1 MSHNDPPPPAPFFPR
16 YIPGD
21 VDLWLL
27 QLEAVFPFAY
37 TFEVKY
43 RALVSL
49 LPPEVLRII
58 KDVLPTTQV
67 SPDPFTALK
76 RELLNRVVTSRE
88 ERIAQLLSHEA
99 LGDRTP
105 RQLMTHL
112 LGQLGAPPTESESL
126 LIREL
131 FLKKLP
137 ATAQGILAATS
148 PSTSLQ
154 EIASIAD
161 RIFRTYH
168 SSPVP
173 ISAATT
179 SSVPSPFSLP
189 LAPTFTPTTVASA
202 SALPPSGLAHDLHTR
217 VACLESKVDSLQAS
231 FNSLIIS
238 ISSANRARSSTPSSR
253 SGPSRGSPSP
263 SRRRD
268 SNMYYYH

>member
-1 MSHNDPPPPAPFFPR
+1 MSHNDSPPSTAPQPTPFFPR
-16 YIPGD
+16 YIPDD
-21 VDLWLL
+21 VELWLL
-27 QLEAVFPFAY
+27 QLEAIFPLAY
-37 TFEVKY
+37 TSEVRY

-58 KDVLPTTQV
+58 KDVLPTIQV
-67 SPDPFTALK
+67 SPDPFTAIK
-76 RELLNRVVTSRE
+76 TELLNRDATSRE
-88 ERIAQLLSHEA
+88 EPIAQLQRHEA
-99 LGDRTP
+99 HGARPP

-112 LGQLGAPPTESESL
+112 LGQLGAPPTESEAL

-161 RIFRTYH
+161 RTFRTYH

-179 SSVPSPFSLP
+179 SSVPSTFSLP
-189 LAPTFTPTTVASA
+189 LAPTFTPTSVASA

-238 ISSANRARSSTPSSR
+238 ISSTPSSR
-253 SGPSRGSPSP
+253 SGTPHGRAPSP
-263 SRRRD
+263 SRRR
-268 SNMYYYH
+268 

>member
-1 MSHNDPPPPAPFFPR
+1 MSNKDAPPPTAPQPAPFFPR
-16 YIPGD
+16 YIPED

-27 QLEAVFPFAY
+27 QLEAIFPFSY
-37 TFEVKY
+37 TSEVKY

-49 LPPEVLRII
+49 LPPEVLRIV
-58 KDVLPTTQV
+58 KDALTSIQV
-67 SPDPFTALK
+67 SQDPFTALK
-76 RELLNRVVTSRE
+76 TELLNRVATSRE
-88 ERIAQLLSHEA
+88 ERIAQLLSHGA
-99 LGDRTP
+99 LGDHTS

-112 LGQLGAPPTESESL
+112 LGQLGSPATESETL
-126 LIREL
+126 LIRSL
-131 FLKKLP
+131 FVKKLP
-137 ATAQGILAATS
+137 VTAQGIFATTS

-179 SSVPSPFSLP
+179 SSVPSTFSLP

-238 ISSANRARSSTPSSR
+238 ISSANRARSSTPSAR
-253 SGPSRGSPSP
+253 SGTPHGRTPSP

-268 SNMYYYH
+268 

>member
-1 MSHNDPPPPAPFFPR
+1 M
-16 YIPGD
+16 
-21 VDLWLL
+21 
-27 QLEAVFPFAY
+27 
-37 TFEVKY
+37 KY

-58 KDVLPTTQV
+58 KDVLPTIQV
-67 SPDPFTALK
+67 SPNPFTAIK
-76 RELLNRVVTSRE
+76 TELLNRVATSRE

-148 PSTSLQ
+148 PSTPLQ
-154 EIASIAD
+154 EIASITD

-179 SSVPSPFSLP
+179 SFVPSTFSLP
-189 LAPTFTPTTVASA
+189 RASTFAPSTVASA
-202 SALPPSGLAHDLHTR
+202 SALPPTGLAHDLHTR

-231 FNSLIIS
+231 INSLIIS

-253 SGPSRGSPSP
+253 SGTPHGRAPSP

-268 SNMYYYH
+268 PTMCYYHSTFGDRALKCNKPCSFQGNVPASQ